1 MFSGVLC
8 LYPSIFHHLEEQGA
22 LDPLNEL
29 DILAFHIIF
38 LPRTNQH
45 IGIWKEGLNSYLMR
59 RAGSLSPLQQYVNG
73 MLRLRGSGLEV
84 VREIFCH
91 LDEASANSDSS
102 MGTLRGP

>member
-8 LYPSIFHHLEEQGA
+8 LYQSIFHHFEEQGV

-29 DILAFHIIF
+29 DILALHIVF
-38 LPRTNQH
+38 LPRINQH
-45 IGIWKEGLNSYLMR
+45 IGIWKEGLNSHRMR
-59 RAGSLSPLQQYVNG
+59 RAGILSPLQQYVSG

-91 LDEASANSDSS
+91 LDEASAN
-102 MGTLRGP
+102 